1 MAFSVLRYE
10 VVDQVARITMD
21 YPPANALGIPF
32 LDDFRVVLE
41 RLSKPGE
48 ARAVILLSACPGF
61 FSAGDDVREL
71 REIGPDTLAALPRAH
86 ALLDALE
93 ALPLPTLAAIDG
105 HALGGGLELALA
117 CDLRFMAKDSGRIG
131 LPEVRLGMI
140 PALGGTQRLPLLV
153 GKGKA
158 LEMMFKGLQLTADE
172 AEQIGLVNAVHPSA
186 ELDERV
192 CDYAARL
199 ARQATGA
206 IAGIKRCVNT
216 GLREG
221 FARGIAEERTL
232 EEPQSLVGQADEASG
247 HALDFV
253 ALGCR
258 DRAGHATRQS
268 SDRMDRMARDEALD
282 LLRVAPILEDAAAE
296 PVIDQR

>member
-1 MAFSVLRYE
+1 VNLSLMRVE
-10 VVDQVARITMD
+10 VEAQVARISLCN
-21 YPPANALGIPF
+21 PPVNALDTRF
-32 LDDFRVVLE
+32 LGEFEAVLE
-41 RLSKPGE
+41 RLSRRGE
-48 ARAVILLSACPGF
+48 ARAAIVRSDCPGF

-71 REIGPDTLAALPRAH
+71 RDLGPDALASLPRAH

-117 CDLRFMAKDSGRIG
+117 CDLRFMARDSGRIG

-172 AEQIGLVNAVHPSA
+172 AERIGLVNAVVPQA

-192 CDYAARL
+192 RDYAARL

-206 IAGIKRCVNT
+206 IAAIKRCVNA
-216 GLREG
+216 GQREG
-221 FARGIAEERTL
+221 FARGLAEERAAVAANFASPDVR
-232 EEPQSLVGQADEASG
+232 EGIEAFLAG
-247 HALDFV
+247 RTPDFQ
-253 ALGCR
+253 G
-258 DRAGHATRQS
+258 
-268 SDRMDRMARDEALD
+268 
-282 LLRVAPILEDAAAE
+282 
-296 PVIDQR
+296 

>member
-1 MAFSVLRYE
+1 
-10 VVDQVARITMD
+10 
-21 YPPANALGIPF
+21 
-32 LDDFRVVLE
+32 
-41 RLSKPGE
+41 
-48 ARAVILLSACPGF
+48 
-61 FSAGDDVREL
+61 
-71 REIGPDTLAALPRAH
+71 
-86 ALLDALE
+86 
-93 ALPLPTLAAIDG
+93 
-105 HALGGGLELALA
+105 
-117 CDLRFMAKDSGRIG
+117 MAKDSGRIG

-172 AEQIGLVNAVHPSA
+172 AEQIGLVNAVHPQA

-221 FARGIAEERTL
+221 FARGLAEERETVVENFKSPDVREGVDAFL
-232 EEPQSLVGQADEASG
+232 AGRTP
-247 HALDFV
+247 DFR
-253 ALGCR
+253 G
-258 DRAGHATRQS
+258 
-268 SDRMDRMARDEALD
+268 
-282 LLRVAPILEDAAAE
+282 
-296 PVIDQR
+296 